1 MKKILLAATLISLS
15 LTSQAAKISCEQIE
29 VTARTIMDARQ
40 AGVPLK
46 SVMKIVKDSDAMK
59 QVAIQAYDSSKYET
73 DSYKKS
79 AVEKFANKYYVSCLK
94 LKLNKK

>member
-1 MKKILLAATLISLS
+1 MKKILLAVTLMSLL
-15 LTSQAAKISCEQIE
+15 LTSQASEISCEQIE
-29 VTARTIMDARQ
+29 ITARTIMEARQ

-46 SVMKIVKDSDAMK
+46 SVMKVVKTSDAMK
-59 QVAIQAYDSSKYET
+59 QVVIQAYDSSKYET